1 MRVLID
7 SSTLIAL
14 AKIGKLNI
22 LEIVFKEIFITT
34 IIKDEILEKIP
45 RRRRFLRTLLIAG
58 SILLISKGS
67 LKSLENMGWMLGK
80 QVYSLQHKPMIGLYL
95 MRQMRG
101 GLPRQKD

>member
-34 IIKDEILEKIP
+34 VIKDEIL
-45 RRRRFLRTLLIAG
+45 RFTWAHCCCCR
-58 SILLISKGS
+58 S
-67 LKSLENMGWMLGK
+67 
-80 QVYSLQHKPMIGLYL
+80 
-95 MRQMRG
+95 
-101 GLPRQKD
+101 

>member
-22 LEIVFKEIFITT
+22 LEI
-34 IIKDEILEKIP
+34 
-45 RRRRFLRTLLIAG
+45 A
-58 SILLISKGS
+58 
-67 LKSLENMGWMLGK
+67 
-80 QVYSLQHKPMIGLYL
+80 LQLKPMIGFYL

-101 GLPRQKD
+101 GLPNQKD